1 MLRVIFKSK
10 IVKSLIFS
18 LNFWYQLIT
27 VIIKI
32 SISVFFVLLNTA
44 NLSHVIC
51 YLCPV
56 PSENVCVIN
65 PPFFNYRLVHD
76 RDLQLYDGKRLISNE
91 RYNFLIEKVGLT
103 KEHLLEKGIFPIHP
117 DFSITAVGEPPN
129 VHSKEGNW
137 MTPEMLSLFV
147 FHDLRT
153 LSKIEEMHVI
163 TSKVNSL

>member
-1 MLRVIFKSK
+1 
-10 IVKSLIFS
+10 
-18 LNFWYQLIT
+18 
-27 VIIKI
+27 
-32 SISVFFVLLNTA
+32 
-44 NLSHVIC
+44 
-51 YLCPV
+51 
-56 PSENVCVIN
+56 
-65 PPFFNYRLVHD
+65 VHD

-103 KEHLLEKGIFPIHP
+103 QERLLEKGIFPIHP
-117 DFSITAVGEPPN
+117 DFSIAAVGEPPN

-163 TSKVNSL
+163 TSKVNSLSSYFSASELKLFFSLGQLTRKFIKLLTWPI